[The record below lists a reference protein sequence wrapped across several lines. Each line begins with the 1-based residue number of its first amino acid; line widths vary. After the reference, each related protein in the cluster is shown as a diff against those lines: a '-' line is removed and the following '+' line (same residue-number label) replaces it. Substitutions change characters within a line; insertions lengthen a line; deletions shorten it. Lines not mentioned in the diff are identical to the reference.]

1 MPVDLI
7 RAQAA
12 SAAWTYTPEG
22 AREVST
28 PEYRLVGHPSWSG
41 GGVELQW
48 LGPLRRTVRQVVDEV
63 REIALGMGVEHLT
76 WCVRPG
82 HPDEF
87 EREVL
92 LRGGTLVDEA
102 QVLAASVD
110 DALPRLDAP
119 HDVVVTTVEDLADL
133 RAATDVAAAAFGTAP
148 LDDDDLREQLR
159 ADTEMPEAAW
169 FLARLLPEGRP
180 VGAAGA
186 TLDAGVVRLWG
197 GSVHPEVRGRGV
209 YRALLAARL
218 HRARLEDA
226 DLALAKGHLAPSAP
240 ILRRCGFVDVGVE
253 REYLLPLR

>member
-1 MPVDLI
+1 MPVDLA

-22 AREVST
+22 SREVAT
-28 PEYRLVGHPSWSG
+28 PEYRLVGRPAWAG
-41 GGVELQW
+41 GDVELQW

-63 REIALGMGVEHLT
+63 REIALGLAVDRMV

-82 HPDEF
+82 HPAEF

-92 LRGGTLVDEA
+92 LRGATLLDESR
-102 QVLAASVD
+102 VLAAPVD
-110 DALPRLDAP
+110 DALARLDVP
-119 HDVVVTTVEDLADL
+119 DDVVVTTVEALADL
-133 RAATDVAAAAFGTAP
+133 RAATDVAAAAFGTDP
-148 LDDDDLREQLR
+148 LDDEDLREQLR

-169 FLARLLPEGRP
+169 FLARLLPEGQP
-180 VGAAGA
+180 AGAAGA
-186 TLDAGVVRLWG
+186 TLDARVVRLWG
-197 GSVHPEVRGRGV
+197 GSVHPDARGRGV

-226 DLALAKGHLAPSAP
+226 DLALAKGHLDASAP
-240 ILRRCGFVDVGVE
+240 ILRRCGFVDVGTE